1 MSTAPQQPVPTS
13 GLTGSL
19 HYGGS
24 INRKTRTLG
33 SKPHQGRQFKAHKR
47 LETIVRLE
55 NAGFTES
62 ATAAM
67 LVISVPRLRTI
78 KKSPGYIAARAAIT
92 HGIIIDWD
100 SKLAAIKE
108 HRKEVLT
115 QMLPQALQIVAN
127 EMMRPA
133 LTLAERKHQTELARD
148 WMDREGTFAKIS
160 RAEIKPVDNFDFEQ
174 VDKIS
179 DSMINTI
186 KGVAAPPRH
195 VGEGSTTAAINAFA
209 VSAGVGAHT
218 LEAIEANV
226 AFSNSHTLSQTDQEK
241 ALARLEEEA
250 AAKGIVLAQS
260 NGEGE

>member
-78 KKSPGYIAARAAIT
+78 KKTSR
-92 HGIIIDWD
+92 H
-100 SKLAAIKE
+100 KE
-108 HRKEVLT
+108 QKPYHLYPKNLHSN
-115 QMLPQALQIVAN
+115 QALNNQAFTQN
-127 EMMRPA
+127 LKA
-133 LTLAERKHQTELARD
+133 KHL
-148 WMDREGTFAKIS
+148 
-160 RAEIKPVDNFDFEQ
+160 
-174 VDKIS
+174 
-179 DSMINTI
+179 
-186 KGVAAPPRH
+186 
-195 VGEGSTTAAINAFA
+195 
-209 VSAGVGAHT
+209 
-218 LEAIEANV
+218 
-226 AFSNSHTLSQTDQEK
+226 
-241 ALARLEEEA
+241 
-250 AAKGIVLAQS
+250 
-260 NGEGE
+260 